1 MRALR
6 ILLSRQFF
14 IYVTGGVMSA
24 VIDIGAMVLL
34 LRMGMDTLY
43 AATFGFVLGLVVNY
57 LFHVQMTFATRK
69 TLQSVSRFMMIV
81 GLNYGVTLAC
91 VLIVQSLGLNP
102 VVGKLASLPIVA
114 LNGFFLGKYW
124 AFR

>member
-24 VIDIGAMVLL
+24 VIDIGAMALL

-91 VLIVQSLGLNP
+91 VLIAQSLGWNP